1 MIRWSHILLLLV
13 GGVDFALLAGCETTP
28 KTSAAAAPA
37 YVSLERV
44 TAGQV
49 VGPAY
54 VVTLYEDGGVL
65 FEGHASVKSKGT
77 FTKRIPPAEAARIF
91 AELEAA
97 NIWEREPRYDVE
109 RGGQAGDSRILRVA
123 PTEAAWDNLIA
134 RRRGR
139 FKRIDGL
146 FFAPSVLLD
155 LKTHIEKAVGLA
167 EWIGQPGEWKN

>member
-1 MIRWSHILLLLV
+1 MSRWWHIVMLLS
-13 GGVDFALLAGCETTP
+13 GGMGVALSGGCATAP
-28 KTSAAAAPA
+28 KANATAAPA

-44 TAGQV
+44 TAGRV

-54 VVTLYEDGGVL
+54 VLTLYEDGRVL

-91 AELEAA
+91 AELETA

-109 RGGQAGDSRILRVA
+109 RADQGGDSRILRVA
-123 PTEAAWDNLIA
+123 PTEAPWDNLIA
-134 RRRGR
+134 RSRGR

-146 FFAPSVLLD
+146 FFAPRVLLD
-155 LKTHIEKAVGLA
+155 LKAHIEEAVGLA